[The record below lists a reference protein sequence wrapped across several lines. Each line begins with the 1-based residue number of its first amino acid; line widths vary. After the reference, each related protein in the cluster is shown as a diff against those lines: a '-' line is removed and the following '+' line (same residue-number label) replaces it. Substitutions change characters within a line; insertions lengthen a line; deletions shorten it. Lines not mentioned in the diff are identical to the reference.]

1 MRPENWCAT
10 GRHPNM
16 PKTSRNSSRIITTR
30 SFRSGGPTC
39 KMHCDCPEKVSLK
52 NLRKYGFK
60 KVLVTKNKGHLP
72 QNFLISSIEFKSI
85 PVQQKDGHLRE
96 ASLLQF
102 MYKNYYFLVI
112 VRNPKYPHNEILSEQ
127 CLEFQGNRLLYQ
139 KMYNVYLA

>member
-16 PKTSRNSSRIITTR
+16 PKTSRNSSRIITTL

-72 QNFLISSIEFKSI
+72 HTFLISSIEFKSI
-85 PVQQKDGHLRE
+85 PVQQKDGHLR
-96 ASLLQF
+96 SLAVTIYVQKLLF
-102 MYKNYYFLVI
+102 FGN
-112 VRNPKYPHNEILSEQ
+112 SEKP
-127 CLEFQGNRLLYQ
+127 E
-139 KMYNVYLA
+139 VST